1 MKNSKMKKRNRG
13 ITLIA
18 LVVTIVVTII
28 IASITLG
35 TLLDKNGIIKK
46 SQSSKENAESQG
58 ERIAVEQATTSA
70 MTQDEYGKVKEDIL
84 KQELD
89 NTTEDTGST
98 ETYDDIFSVLVTF
111 DETDRTYEVDVETGE
126 VTPIPYPYENNGLS
140 FSYALQ
146 KDGREWKNDGSEW
159 TNDNVVVTVEFDEDD
174 SAYDGW
180 DEDKKIMYRLEEDT
194 DWKEYD
200 ETDKIV
206 SDKSQKV
213 YAKVQGDENRT
224 KVFEGEVKY
233 VDKIKPIV
241 REAEVIDHDIRIKAT
256 DEASGIVGYAI
267 TGTKV
272 EPSRFTSVQ
281 NTLEFEDVVTP
292 TTRYSKNYIWVI
304 DAAGNVGNSD
314 ENVEMQLAPDGAS
327 IIIAHTPTEWTNGN
341 VIATAKTNVDLVEEE
356 FDISQYQ
363 IQMSTDGEH
372 WTTTTTLEVT
382 AGRQRR
388 TP

>member
-111 DETDRTYEVDVETGE
+111 DKTDRTYEVDVETGE

-140 FSYALQ
+140 FSYTLQ

-241 REAEVIDHDIRIKAT
+241 REAEVIDHEREQK
-256 DEASGIVGYAI
+256 
-267 TGTKV
+267 
-272 EPSRFTSVQ
+272 
-281 NTLEFEDVVTP
+281 
-292 TTRYSKNYIWVI
+292 
-304 DAAGNVGNSD
+304 
-314 ENVEMQLAPDGAS
+314 
-327 IIIAHTPTEWTNGN
+327 
-341 VIATAKTNVDLVEEE
+341 
-356 FDISQYQ
+356 
-363 IQMSTDGEH
+363 
-372 WTTTTTLEVT
+372 
-382 AGRQRR
+382 
-388 TP
+388 